1 VGVVAEQR
9 GGSGWGRHC
18 GPGDAELGERVAGVP
33 PFPRLWHAARYP
45 VWTSDIVRLNH
56 GTGSLLGRKMTRCR
70 RTLKQ
75 TRFNCCVQTEFRG
88 KRASN
93 LAERLDRSWFNCRCG
108 AQQGH
113 ATVCSFYL
121 AGIGMLVQVCA
132 ARAPQTAGNATG
144 ISGGT
149 PFSLLRE
156 RRAPHRHVTA
166 VSSHQARARAP
177 RHGPRATAPEPRACR
192 PISDVSIYPLTSP
205 HPPPNPRGH
214 DPLLH
219 QSTATA
225 HRESATDIR
234 APASLS
240 LPTVPPQATRR
251 SHAGRGK
258 WPRPRLPRRG
268 VEQPCC
274 CCSRWRW
281 RCGPP
286 APARAAT
293 ATSRPCSTSATPTRT
308 RAACHRSS
316 APHRRPTAGPSSA
329 CPPAATAMA
338 ASSSTSSVR
347 ARSYTR
353 PLNPPPW
360 TRSRS
365 ARGVFTVHLFTCPP
379 MAMAMIALRVGP
391 IDRHTQNRLHLPGPM
406 NAQR

>member
-1 VGVVAEQR
+1 MFFL
-9 GGSGWGRHC
+9 S
-18 GPGDAELGERVAGVP
+18 
-33 PFPRLWHAARYP
+33 
-45 VWTSDIVRLNH
+45 
-56 GTGSLLGRKMTRCR
+56 
-70 RTLKQ
+70 
-75 TRFNCCVQTEFRG
+75 
-88 KRASN
+88 
-93 LAERLDRSWFNCRCG
+93 
-108 AQQGH
+108 
-113 ATVCSFYL
+113 
-121 AGIGMLVQVCA
+121 GIGMLVQVCA
-132 ARAPQTAGNATG
+132 ARVCVVAPVSAHYYRVLQCSTN
-144 ISGGT
+144 S
-149 PFSLLRE
+149 RKRYRNE
-156 RRAPHRHVTA
+156 RWHTVLPSPRKASAAPSRHRRVFPP
-166 VSSHQARARAP
+166 SSRARAP

-240 LPTVPPQATRR
+240 LPTVPPQAARR